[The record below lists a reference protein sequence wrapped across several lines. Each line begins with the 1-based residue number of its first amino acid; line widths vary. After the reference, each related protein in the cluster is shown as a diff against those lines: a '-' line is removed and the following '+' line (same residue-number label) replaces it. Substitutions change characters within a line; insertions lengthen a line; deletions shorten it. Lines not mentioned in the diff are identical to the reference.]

1 MRVSL
6 SCVLVTSVF
15 WTLVLHHPVSCLPLW
30 SSANAAG
37 SQDDLGN
44 DTEPEAGPSLRRER
58 ERERVKDRDRE
69 RPRRKDTHDHGE
81 FTIRQSRLM
90 LRKHTGWFDE
100 SCVLQEAGWTVTRG
114 RRSPALRVR
123 PRWWA
128 VSWTPP
134 ASSTRKED
142 SASRWV
148 FKAFLLLFETDVW
161 WTISNQDHKTN
172 SNSDYDDILLTRL
185 LDLD

>member
-1 MRVSL
+1 
-6 SCVLVTSVF
+6 
-15 WTLVLHHPVSCLPLW
+15 
-30 SSANAAG
+30 
-37 SQDDLGN
+37 
-44 DTEPEAGPSLRRER
+44 
-58 ERERVKDRDRE
+58 
-69 RPRRKDTHDHGE
+69 
-81 FTIRQSRLM
+81 M

-123 PRWWA
+123 PRW
-128 VSWTPP
+128 
-134 ASSTRKED
+134 SSELDTTSFFDSEEED